1 MPFFKFNRQRKLSQ
15 KSKSSSMGSIYKD
28 YGQEHPSNSST
39 WDPID
44 PGRTSYRER
53 KISEDVESNRE
64 IRNLQEQNLKLQE
77 EKNVLQL
84 KVEILLDMLAQKT
97 AEAELQ
103 EGDLLKMRNILAN
116 S

>member
-1 MPFFKFNRQRKLSQ
+1 
-15 KSKSSSMGSIYKD
+15 MGSIYKD
-28 YGQEHPSNSST
+28 YGQEPSGNVT
-39 WDPID
+39 WDPD
-44 PGRTSYRER
+44 NPGRTSYRER
-53 KISEDVESNRE
+53 NVSGDVESNQK
-64 IRNLQEQNLKLQE
+64 IRILKEQNLQLQE

-97 AEAELQ
+97 AEAEMQ

>member
-1 MPFFKFNRQRKLSQ
+1 MVLNLA
-15 KSKSSSMGSIYKD
+15 
-28 YGQEHPSNSST
+28 QEHKVIFT
-39 WDPID
+39 
-44 PGRTSYRER
+44 ER
-53 KISEDVESNRE
+53 NVSGDVESNQK
-64 IRNLQEQNLKLQE
+64 IRILKEQNLQLQE

-97 AEAELQ
+97 AEAEMQ